1 MRDALMVELEKL
13 ASRDSKVLLL
23 TGDHGA
29 TLFGNFQTLFPKQ
42 YINMGIAEQNM
53 VGVSAG
59 LARAGFRPFVYGL
72 SAFIPI
78 RVLEQIKLD
87 VCHDKLPVVFLGDG
101 AGLVYSQLGTSHQ
114 TTEDIAVTRVIPE
127 LAVFSPADK
136 LEMIAS
142 INLAFDIK
150 APVYLRIGKSDVGN
164 VHKKELT
171 FNKGDIIELKE
182 SKGVMHIIA
191 TGSMVKAAMRIAD
204 EFPGT
209 GVSSAPNLKPINEA
223 QIIDICK
230 GNKIVITI
238 EEHSIYGGL
247 GSIISEISSSKVPTS
262 ICKIGVNDRFSE
274 MCGSHNYLLKEHS
287 LDFDSIKSRI
297 QEFLKTISTI

>member
-171 FNKGDIIELKE
+171 FNKVNSSHFPSVKLIDKCLNFGALTPTIINASNEVLVSLFLQKKLKFLDI
-182 SKGVMHIIA
+182 
-191 TGSMVKAAMRIAD
+191 VKKI
-204 EFPGT
+204 
-209 GVSSAPNLKPINEA
+209 
-223 QIIDICK
+223 
-230 GNKIVITI
+230 NKI
-238 EEHSIYGGL
+238 
-247 GSIISEISSSKVPTS
+247 
-262 ICKIGVNDRFSE
+262 
-274 MCGSHNYLLKEHS
+274 LKDK
-287 LDFDSIKSRI
+287 DFKKYAKRQPRTAKDILKADNWAR
-297 QEFLKTISTI
+297 LKTLSMCVK